1 MKKKSI
7 VAMILLLAMTAG
19 CGNSYKEYE
28 KNVIK
33 FEKDGGVTET
43 IREAFDESIY
53 NKDDLVSS
61 IEEEL
66 STYNED
72 AGTEA
77 VSMEKC
83 RVKNGEAVVE
93 MQYRTSFD
101 YAEFNHVAAY
111 VGAMA
116 DFVETEYHAYADLKD
131 TEGTEV
137 PLNSIVASKETYYVA
152 AVDRDCI
159 VEVPGTIC
167 YVSSDTEII
176 SKKAA
181 NVTVGDEAYAYIVY
195 K

>member
-7 VAMILLLAMTAG
+7 VAMLFLLTMAAG
-19 CGNSYKEYE
+19 CGNSYKDYE

-33 FEKDGGVTET
+33 FDKNGGVTET
-43 IREAFDESIY
+43 IRESFDESIY
-53 NKDDLVSS
+53 DKEGLVAS

-66 STYNED
+66 SSYNETV
-72 AGTEA
+72 GTEA

-83 RVKNGEAVVE
+83 KVKNGEAVVV
-93 MQYRTSFD
+93 MQYGTSSD

-111 VGAMA
+111 VGDMA

-131 TEGTEV
+131 AEGTEM